1 MSDNEYDDLLLD
13 AYRGEIFG
21 DAFFGTLAEAQPD
34 PSRREKLLTLQTV
47 EARTATSLRRL
58 VTDAGIRLGD
68 TAADARREG
77 AELARTLDPES
88 WHNLMDGLSQTLPDF
103 LAKFE
108 RLRALSPRRDPAL
121 DALVNH
127 EQAIE
132 AFVQLELDGNEKKS
146 MKPLHDHL
154 RRPA

>member
-1 MSDNEYDDLLLD
+1 MSEYDDLLLD

-34 PSRREKLLTLQTV
+34 PARREKLLTLQTV

-58 VTDAGIRLGD
+58 VTDAGIHVGD
-68 TAADARREG
+68 TAADARRDG
-77 AELARTLDPES
+77 IELARTLEPES
-88 WHNLMDGLSQTLPDF
+88 WHKLMDGLRQSLPDF

-108 RLRALSPRRDPAL
+108 RLRTLSPRHDPAL

-132 AFVQLELDGNEKKS
+132 KFVQLELDGNEKKS
-146 MKPLHDHL
+146 MKPLQDHL